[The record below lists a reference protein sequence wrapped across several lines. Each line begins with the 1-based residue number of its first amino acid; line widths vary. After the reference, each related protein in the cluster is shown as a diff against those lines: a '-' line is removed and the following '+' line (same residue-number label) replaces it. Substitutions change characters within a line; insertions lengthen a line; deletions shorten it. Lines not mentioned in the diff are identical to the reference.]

1 MAFEVLVRVT
11 VNAETE
17 ESAQRLLE
25 DLLAKRL
32 DPASAEY
39 QDEPHAI
46 IDSWAVEGLEG
57 WTYAL
62 EVRCDTKGCVNRGKV
77 INTITGIESVAE
89 REAMLE
95 GWKDASEDA
104 DVCPLCGEIGHAE
117 ERP

>member
-1 MAFEVLVRVT
+1 MAYEVLVRVT

-17 ESAQRLLE
+17 DGARRLLE
-25 DLLAKRL
+25 DVLAKRL
-32 DPASAEY
+32 DPTSTEY
-39 QDEPHAI
+39 QDEPHAL

-62 EVRCDTKGCVNRGKV
+62 DVRCDTRGCANRGRV

-89 REAMLE
+89 REVMLE
-95 GWKDASEDA
+95 GWMDAHEEA

-117 ERP
+117 EAS